1 MPPELESV
9 LFNPD
14 VVEGMVAVLVG
25 ILALFAAIIGLGVKK
40 LSDMKKATEEVK
52 ETATETKEQ
61 VTNNHSTNFRDD
73 VTGLVKTLDALSDTV
88 NEGFRRMDNRFGEA
102 HERQVITDRRVE
114 GVEANARQEYE
125 RIWKSIERKCNGY

>member
-14 VVEGMVAVLVG
+14 VVEGTVAVLVG
-25 ILALFAAIIGLGVKK
+25 VLALLAAIIGLGVKK

-52 ETATETKEQ
+52 ETATATKEQ

-73 VTGLVKTLDALSDTV
+73 VTGLAKTLDALSDTV
-88 NEGFRRMDNRFGEA
+88 NEGFRRMYNQFGEKRIVRWI
-102 HERQVITDRRVE
+102 HQTCDRKLRTEIQDQTESV
-114 GVEANARQEYE
+114 
-125 RIWKSIERKCNGY
+125 

>member
-1 MPPELESV
+1 M

-25 ILALFAAIIGLGVKK
+25 ILALLAAIIGLGVKK

-52 ETATETKEQ
+52 ETATATKEQ

-88 NEGFRRMDNRFGEA
+88 NEGFRRMDHQFGEA

-114 GVEANARQEYE
+114 GVETNARQEHE
-125 RIWKSIERKCNGY
+125 RIRKSIERKCNGC